1 MLSMKKQE
9 SMIRMEGL
17 RSLSKGRGAGKN
29 SVAKNTGE
37 TFYYYKQEA
46 GTEPF
51 LSCLDFLFYGLDC
64 CSPSFI

>member
-1 MLSMKKQE
+1 MLSMKKRE
-9 SMIRMEGL
+9 SMIIMERL
-17 RSLSKGRGAGKN
+17 RSFSKGRVTGKN
-29 SVAKNTGE
+29 IVAVNTGE

-64 CSPSFI
+64 SPSFF